1 MTQGVFDFQYEVEK
15 RSGGMTGLAGLP
27 PYLEFGYVMGLGS
40 AIANRLKIRGGDQGW
55 SDEQVVMALILL
67 NLAGGDCVS
76 DLKVL
81 SGDDGFCRILK
92 SIQLKGLSRKE
103 RRVHQRRLRK
113 ELKSAFPSA
122 SSVFRF
128 LNWFH
133 DSDQEKLR
141 EPEKSFVPAPNAYL
155 RALTLVIGDFI
166 ASVQRRCPQKIATLD
181 MDATLVETSKN
192 AALYCYKH
200 YKAFQPLNTYWA
212 EQDVILHSEF
222 RDGNVW
228 AGFEQLRVFKESL
241 DLLPPGVEKVF
252 LRSDSAGYQHDL
264 LRYCAEAK
272 NERFGV
278 IEFAI
283 GVKVTDAFKD
293 AVSSV
298 KQSDWRRLF
307 REVKGKLVETDQE
320 YAEVCFVPSEM
331 ARKKHG
337 PNYRFLAIR
346 EALKQPSLTGMED
359 QLDLPFPTMS
369 FDSVKYK
376 VTGVV
381 TNREIAGDELIWWYR
396 KRCGKSEEA
405 HSVMKEDLA
414 GGKLPS
420 GLFGANAA
428 WWHIMI
434 LALNLNSAM
443 KRLVLGKNWVSKR
456 LKAIRFSLIN
466 LPGRVLNHARSLI
479 VRLTGGHPS
488 NGILFEMRRRILKL
502 CESG

>member
-1 MTQGVFDFQYEVEK
+1 MAQGVFDFQYEVEK

-27 PYLEFGYVMGLGS
+27 PYLEFGYVMGLGE
-40 AIANRLKIRGGDQGW
+40 AIANRLRIRGSDQGW
-55 SDEQVVMALILL
+55 LDEQVVLALILL
-67 NLAGGDCVS
+67 NLADGDCAS
-76 DLKVL
+76 DLQVL
-81 SGDDGFCRILK
+81 AGDDGFCRV
-92 SIQLKGLSRKE
+92 LKGIEGNGLLRK
-103 RRVHQRRLRK
+103 RRRDLERRLRK
-113 ELKSAFPSA
+113 EGRSAFPSVSA
-122 SSVFRF
+122 VFRY
-128 LNWFH
+128 LNRFH
-133 DSDQEKLR
+133 DSEQKKLR
-141 EPEKSFVPAPNAYL
+141 EPEKSFISAPNAYL
-155 RALTLVIGDFI
+155 GALAQVIGDFV
-166 ASVQRRCPQKIATLD
+166 ASVQRRRPQNIATLD
-181 MDATLVETSKN
+181 MDATLVETDKN
-192 AALYCYKH
+192 RALYCYKH
-200 YKAFQPLNTYWA
+200 YKAYQSLNTYWA
-212 EQDVILHSEF
+212 EQDLILHSEF

-241 DLLPPGVEKVF
+241 DLLPQSVEKVF

-264 LRYCAEAK
+264 LRYCAEGK

-283 GVKVTDAFKD
+283 GVKVTDASK
-293 AVSSV
+293 AVAAV
-298 KQSDWRRLF
+298 QEWRPLC

-320 YAEVCFVPSEM
+320 YAEVCFVPQEM
-331 ARKKHG
+331 ARKKYG
-337 PNYRFLAIR
+337 PDCRFLAIR

-359 QLDLPFPTMS
+359 QLNLPFPTMNLGT
-369 FDSVKYK
+369 VKYK

-396 KRCGKSEEA
+396 KCCGKSEEA
-405 HSVMKEDLA
+405 HCVMKEDLA

-434 LALNLNSAM
+434 LSLNLNSAM
-443 KRLVLGKNWVSKR
+443 KRLVLGKSWVSKW
-456 LKAIRFSLIN
+456 LKATRFGLIN

-479 VRLTGGHPS
+479 VRLIGGHPS

>member
-1 MTQGVFDFQYEVEK
+1 MAQGVFNFQYEVEK
-15 RSGGMTGLAGLP
+15 KSGGMTSLAGLP
-27 PYLEFGYVMGLGS
+27 PYLEFGYVMGLGA
-40 AIANRLKIRGGDQGW
+40 AIRNRLKVRGGEQGW

-76 DLKVL
+76 DLTAL
-81 SGDDGFCRILK
+81 ASDDGFCRILK
-92 SIQLKGLSRKE
+92 GIQGKGLSRKQ
-103 RRVHQRRLRK
+103 RRELERRLRK
-113 ELKSAFPSA
+113 EAKSAFPSA
-122 SSVFRF
+122 SSVFRY
-128 LNWFH
+128 LNRFH
-133 DSDQEKLR
+133 DSGQDKLR
-141 EPEKSFVPAPNAYL
+141 EPEKSFIPAPNAYL
-155 RALTLVIGDFI
+155 RALSEVGNDFI
-166 ASVQRRCPQKIATLD
+166 ASVQKRNPHEMATLD
-181 MDATLVETSKN
+181 MDATLVETHKSQ
-192 AALYCYKH
+192 ALYCYKH
-200 YKAFQPLNTYWA
+200 YKAYQPLNTYWA
-212 EQDVILHSEF
+212 EQDLVLHSEF

-228 AGFEQLRVFKESL
+228 AGFEQLRVFMESL
-241 DLLPPGVEKVF
+241 EALPLGVEKVS

-264 LRYCAEAK
+264 LRYCAEGK

-283 GVKVTDAFKD
+283 GVKVTDSFKD
-293 AVSSV
+293 AVADA
-298 KQSDWRRLF
+298 QEWRALC
-307 REVKGKLVETDQE
+307 REVDGKLIETDQE
-320 YAEVCFVPSEM
+320 YAEVCFVPQEM

-337 PNYRFLAIR
+337 PEYRFLAIR
-346 EALKQPSLTGMED
+346 EALNQPALTGMED
-359 QLDLPFPTMS
+359 QLNLPFPTMNIGT
-369 FDSVKYK
+369 VKYK

-443 KRLVLGKNWVSKR
+443 KRLVLGKSWVSKR

-466 LPGRVLNHARSLI
+466 LPGRVLDHARSLI

-488 NGILFEMRRRILKL
+488 NGILFEMRRKILKL

>member
-1 MTQGVFDFQYEVEK
+1 MAQGLFDFQYEVEK
-15 RSGGMTGLAGLP
+15 KSGGMTGLAGLP
-27 PYLEFGYVMGLGS
+27 PYLEFGYVMGLGA
-40 AIANRLKIRGGDQGW
+40 AIGNRLKIRGGDQGW

-81 SGDDGFCRILK
+81 TGDDGFCRILK
-92 SIQLKGLSRKE
+92 GIEGQGLSRKE
-103 RRVHQRRLRK
+103 RRVLQRRLRK
-113 ELKSAFPSA
+113 EGTKASA
-122 SSVFRF
+122 SSVFRY
-128 LNWFH
+128 LNRFH
-133 DSDQEKLR
+133 DGEQEKLR
-141 EPEKSFVPAPNAYL
+141 EPEKSFIPAPNAYI
-155 RALTLVIGDFI
+155 RALVEVRGDFV
-166 ASVQRRCPQKIATLD
+166 ASVQRRCPQKVATLD
-181 MDATLVETSKN
+181 MDATLVETHKN
-192 AALYCYKH
+192 GALYCYKH
-200 YKAFQPLNTYWA
+200 YKAYQPLNAYWA
-212 EQDVILHSEF
+212 EQDLVLHSEF

-241 DLLPPGVEKVF
+241 DLLPQGVEKVF

-264 LRYCAEAK
+264 LRYCAEGK

-293 AVSSV
+293 AVAAVEESE
-298 KQSDWRRLF
+298 WRRVF

-320 YAEVCFVPSEM
+320 YAEVCFVPQEM
-331 ARKKHG
+331 ARKKHC
-337 PNYRFLAIR
+337 PDYRLLAIR
-346 EALKQPSLTGMED
+346 EALRQPSLTGMED
-359 QLDLPFPTMS
+359 QINLPFPTMH
-369 FDSVKYK
+369 FGSVKYK

-381 TNREIAGDELIWWYR
+381 TNRQIAGDELIWWYR

-443 KRLVLGKNWVSKR
+443 KRLVLGKSWVSKR
-456 LKAIRFSLIN
+456 LKAIRFGLIN
-466 LPGRVLNHARSLI
+466 LPGRVVDHARALI

-488 NGILFEMRRRILKL
+488 NEILFEMRRRILRL

>member
-1 MTQGVFDFQYEVEK
+1 MAQGVFNFQYEVEK
-15 RSGGMTGLAGLP
+15 KSGGMTGLAGLP
-27 PYLEFGYVMGLGS
+27 PYLEFGYVMGLGA
-40 AIANRLKIRGGDQGW
+40 AISNRLRVRAGDQGW
-55 SDEQVVMALILL
+55 SDEQVVMSLILL

-76 DLKVL
+76 DLKAL

-92 SIQLKGLSRKE
+92 SIQGKGLSRKE

-113 ELKSAFPSA
+113 DSKSAFPSA
-122 SSVFRF
+122 SSVFRY
-128 LNWFH
+128 LNRFH
-133 DSDQEKLR
+133 DFEQDKLR
-141 EPEKSFVPAPNAYL
+141 EPEKSFIPAPNGYL
-155 RALTLVIGDFI
+155 KALLEVGKDFV
-166 ASVQRRCPQKIATLD
+166 ASVQKSCPQKIATLD

-200 YKAFQPLNTYWA
+200 YKAFQPLNTYWE
-212 EQDVILHSEF
+212 EQDLVLHSEF

-264 LRYCAEAK
+264 LRYCAEGK

-283 GVKVTDAFKD
+283 GVKVTESFKD
-293 AVSSV
+293 AVGDV
-298 KQSDWRRLF
+298 QQWQPLC
-307 REVKGKLVETDQE
+307 REVNGELVETGQE

-337 PNYRFLAIR
+337 PDYRFLAIR
-346 EALKQPSLTGMED
+346 EALKQPALAGMED
-359 QLDLPFPTMS
+359 QLNLPFPTMS

-443 KRLVLGKNWVSKR
+443 KRLVLGKSWVSKR

-466 LPGRVLNHARSLI
+466 LPGRVLDHARSLI

-488 NGILFEMRRRILKL
+488 NGIIFEMRRRILKL